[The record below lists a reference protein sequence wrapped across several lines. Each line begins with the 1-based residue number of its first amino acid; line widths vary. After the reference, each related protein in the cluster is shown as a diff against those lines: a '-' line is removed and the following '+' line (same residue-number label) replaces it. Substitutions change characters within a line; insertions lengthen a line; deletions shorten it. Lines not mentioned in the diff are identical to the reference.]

1 MKRKNDEK
9 NILPIFLK
17 WNRNKTLKYA
27 LKLKS
32 ASKNIASVAI
42 VTVRYLAESIL
53 NSNVQFSVVVDF
65 RFRILGNK

>member
-17 WNRNKTLKYA
+17 WNRNKTLKCA
-27 LKLKS
+27 LKLRS

-53 NSNVQFSVVVDF
+53 NSNVQTSVAVDF
-65 RFRILGNK
+65 RFRFLGII